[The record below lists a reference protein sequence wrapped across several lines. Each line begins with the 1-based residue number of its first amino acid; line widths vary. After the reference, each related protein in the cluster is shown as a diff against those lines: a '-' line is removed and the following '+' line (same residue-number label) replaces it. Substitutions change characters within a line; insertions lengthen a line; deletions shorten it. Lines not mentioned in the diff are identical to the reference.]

1 MRIIDWMLILILIP
15 TRTVCR
21 QAWLMPCC
29 LMEMLLEK
37 MIDRGDKMMK
47 GELKFEE
54 NLKTGLTYRRYLKRA
69 DMIVTVGYDFRQM
82 VNLTAPK
89 QAYETGFYGNAR
101 FEGDTANL
109 SHINFQYYNYNQ
121 MSVGLFKTINYGK
134 YQMELGFTASYLQVI
149 NNLDIETGSN
159 TNLYTDPYGQYLALN
174 YNLTYNSALNG
185 QAPNFTHMPGF
196 GVSGD
201 IHIAFKNKDKW
212 KLALDV
218 TDFGIMTFRKT
229 PLNYSGSNGLV
240 FTGITIPNLAQFS
253 PSTFDSINIG
263 DTLTSKLPGKSTNSY
278 SLFLPFNASLVFSK
292 PLLNDRLVLSFGALY
307 RHLPGYNVYG
317 YFKANYFLNHDM
329 FISAS
334 AGAGG
339 YSLFNLGCEF
349 GKAWK
354 YFDFAIGSSN
364 LIGLVAP
371 NNFPGSSVYL
381 RMGASF

>member
-1 MRIIDWMLILILIP
+1 MRLILTAFVLFTQITIS
-15 TRTVCR
+15 TAQDSTSISHKKRHRTESALTDSVMSKPVLNKYGLYNFTSPYLSNIFDNNFR
-21 QAWLMPCC
+21 ADANNRLDVDFDFNSNSNSVPAGMAYA
-29 LMEMLLEK
+29 LLFNGNVTQK

-278 SLFLPFNASLVFSK
+278 SLFS
-292 PLLNDRLVLSFGALY
+292 ALQ
-307 RHLPGYNVYG
+307 
-317 YFKANYFLNHDM
+317 
-329 FISAS
+329 
-334 AGAGG
+334 
-339 YSLFNLGCEF
+339 C
-349 GKAWK
+349 
-354 YFDFAIGSSN
+354 FACI
-364 LIGLVAP
+364 LKTPA
-371 NNFPGSSVYL
+371 
-381 RMGASF
+381 